1 MTYWFARIDPSKA
14 NSAFAP
20 VAPVGWFVT
29 FALAAALARF
39 VVVVMDAGGSPLMQI
54 LGIAA
59 GVLIVQEAG
68 GVATHHRG
76 GPIDLADSTVVSAAT
91 RPLHDELQLTIEN

>member
-29 FALAAALARF
+29 FALAAALAMF

-59 GVLIVQEAG
+59 GVLMGIGAFILSVRDKVDPE
-68 GVATHHRG
+68 RS
-76 GPIDLADSTVVSAAT
+76 LADYKKRAGL
-91 RPLHDELQLTIEN
+91 R